1 MGRKSNDV
9 ESRKRKTKKDK
20 ARRKKE
26 LFGKYRLTRDGD
38 TIASKK
44 PKNQKNPKKKKNQKR
59 TFQKVHKTKNQKSEK
74 KITKKQ
80 KTLTY
85 FFIVIY
91 NPKLYIRK
99 LNFFFIK

>member
-44 PKNQKNPKKKKNQKR
+44 SQNPKKTKKEKKNFSKSSQNKN
-59 TFQKVHKTKNQKSEK
+59 KKTKK
-74 KITKKQ
+74 
-80 KTLTY
+80 
-85 FFIVIY
+85 
-91 NPKLYIRK
+91 
-99 LNFFFIK
+99 

>member
-1 MGRKSNDV
+1 MGRKTNDV

-44 PKNQKNPKKKKNQKR
+44 PQNQKKIKK
-59 TFQKVHKTKNQKSEK
+59 EK
-74 KITKKQ
+74 KSKKYQ
-80 KTLTY
+80 NK
-85 FFIVIY
+85 
-91 NPKLYIRK
+91 KSK
-99 LNFFFIK
+99 K